1 LDAFSGIILAHL
13 SRYPLMEIQDLYKLA
28 YQAALGAEH
37 ATANLDT
44 NHNYLMQELSGL
56 VEGPAEPPVDP
67 ISPDERILR
76 VHLRPFIQVG
86 GNPIKLSQ
94 AFWNSSRAYHGTAD
108 LLRLFWLEAQHL
120 AEAGEIP
127 LALSEMEQYFS
138 DRQVAGFKPVHH
150 SMAYREAYKPA
161 YRVVLKEY
169 WLD

>member
-1 LDAFSGIILAHL
+1 
-13 SRYPLMEIQDLYKLA
+13 MEIQDLYKLA

-94 AFWNSSRAYHGTAD
+94 AFYASSRTYHGSAAPGGGRGD
-108 LLRLFWLEAQHL
+108 PPGIKR
-120 AEAGEIP
+120 AGAI
-127 LALSEMEQYFS
+127 F
-138 DRQVAGFKPVHH
+138 
-150 SMAYREAYKPA
+150 
-161 YRVVLKEY
+161 
-169 WLD
+169 